1 MGLGSAL
8 EPDWRENPEEGT
20 KKGRRGSKPIRGR
33 MIKTKWRSRFKT
45 REKS

>member
-20 KKGRRGSKPIRGR
+20 KKKAGEAQSPSEG
-33 MIKTKWRSRFKT
+33 
-45 REKS
+45 E